1 MILVYV
7 NELGPNYKG
16 DNIYE
21 FIFSD
26 LDDVWGEDWDAEPA
40 SGKPQPPNVDYIKM
54 VGVLKNS
61 EINLDLIQNSDFF
74 GVYDAIDGVI
84 SLAWERSDSDEILI
98 NKKKRLVFNY
108 GDDIETVE
116 NRLYERDIVLKWE
129 KNLLANETHGL

>member
-1 MILVYV
+1 MNLVYV

-26 LDDVWGEDWDAEPA
+26 IDDVWGEDWDAEPA
-40 SGKPQPPNVDYIKM
+40 NGKPQPPEINYIKK

-61 EINLDLIQNSDFF
+61 EIELNLIQNSDFF

-84 SLAWERSDSDEILI
+84 SLAWEKNDSDEILI
-98 NKKKRLVFNY
+98 NKKKKTCIPIWGNCRRY
-108 GDDIETVE
+108 
-116 NRLYERDIVLKWE
+116 
-129 KNLLANETHGL
+129 

>member
-26 LDDVWGEDWDAEPA
+26 LDDVWGDDWDAEPA
-40 SGKPQPPNVDYIKM
+40 SGKPQPPEINYIKK

-61 EINLDLIQNSDFF
+61 EVQLELIQNSDFF

-84 SLAWERSDSDEILI
+84 SLAWENSNSDEILVH
-98 NKKKRLVFNY
+98 KRKRLVFQY
-108 GDDIETVE
+108 GESIEIVE
-116 NRLYERDIVLKWE
+116 NKLYEKDIVLKWE
-129 KNLLANETHGL
+129 KNLVSDETYE

>member
-116 NRLYERDIVLKWE
+116 NRLY
-129 KNLLANETHGL
+129 

>member
-7 NELGPNYKG
+7 NELGPNYRG

-26 LDDVWGEDWDAEPA
+26 LDDVWGDDWDAEPA
-40 SGKPQPPNVDYIKM
+40 SGKPQPPEINYIKK

-61 EINLDLIQNSDFF
+61 EVQLELIQNSDFF

-84 SLAWERSDSDEILI
+84 SLAWENSNSDEILVH
-98 NKKKRLVFNY
+98 KRKRLVFQY
-108 GDDIETVE
+108 GESVEDVE
-116 NRLYERDIVLKWE
+116 NKLYERDIVLKWE
-129 KNLLANETHGL
+129 KNLVENETHES

>member
-26 LDDVWGEDWDAEPA
+26 SSEVWGDDWDSEPA
-40 SGKPQPPNVDYIKM
+40 SGKPLPPDIQYIKR
-54 VGVLKNS
+54 VGVLRNS
-61 EINLDLIQNSDFF
+61 NIDLTLIQNSDYF

-84 SLAWERSDSDEILI
+84 ALAWEDSNSDDILI
-98 NKKKRLVFNY
+98 HKKTRLVFNF
-108 GDDIETVE
+108 GDDIQTIEDK
-116 NRLYERDIVLKWE
+116 LYERDVVLKWE
-129 KNLLANETHGL
+129 QNFITDEAHES

>member
-40 SGKPQPPNVDYIKM
+40 AGKPQPPEIHYIKK

-61 EINLDLIQNSDFF
+61 EINLNLIQESDFF
-74 GVYDAIDGVI
+74 GLYDAIDGVI
-84 SLAWERSDSDEILI
+84 ALAWEKGDSPEILI
-98 NKKKRLVFNY
+98 SKKKRLVFQF
-108 GDDIETVE
+108 GDSIEEVE
-116 NRLYERDIVLKWE
+116 NKLYMKVFL
-129 KNLLANETHGL
+129 

>member
-1 MILVYV
+1 MNLVYV
-7 NELGPNYKG
+7 NELGPNFRG

-26 LDDVWGEDWDAEPA
+26 VDDVWGDDWDAEPA
-40 SGKPQPPNVDYIKM
+40 NGRPQPPNIDYVKK

-61 EINLDLIQNSDFF
+61 EINLNLIQNSDFF

-98 NKKKRLVFNY
+98 NKRKRLVFQY
-108 GDDIETVE
+108 GESVESVE
-116 NRLYERDIVLKWE
+116 NKLYERDIVLEFE
-129 KNLLANETHGL
+129 KQMSYV

>member
-26 LDDVWGEDWDAEPA
+26 LDDVWGDDWDSEPA
-40 SGKPQPPNVDYIKM
+40 SGKPSPPDINYVKK

-61 EINLDLIQNSDFF
+61 EIELNLIQNSDFF

-84 SLAWERSDSDEILI
+84 SLAWEKSDSDDILVH
-98 NKKKRLVFNY
+98 KRKRLVFQY
-108 GDDIETVE
+108 GESVEDIE
-116 NRLYERDIVLKWE
+116 NKLYERDIVLKWE
-129 KNLLANETHGL
+129 KNLVQDETYES